1 MLTTSVATG
10 SAVSPSQVD
19 SSSGKAATLDYDAFL
34 NLLIAQL
41 KNQDPTKP
49 MDSGQY
55 LGQLA
60 SFSAVEQGVKTNA
73 KLDAILAQLTLFN
86 PAEFLGQTI
95 SDGQIEGTLDAV
107 RFTSASPAAIMASG
121 REVAGGAGLVVKH
134 P

>member
-86 PAEFLGQTI
+86 PAEVLGRTI
-95 SDGQIEGTLDAV
+95 GDGQIEGTLDAV
-107 RFTSASPAAIMASG
+107 RFTSASPAAIMAG
-121 REVAGGAGLVVKH
+121 RREVAVGAGLVVKH